1 MGQFSF
7 TSPSSSN
14 FTLFYHTQNH
24 NPSKFH
30 FSVPFRTSQPSS
42 SHPLLPPFCSHES
55 SSSSPLLEENPETS
69 RSSSKFDRQD
79 RPYNDEVADEI
90 STTKK
95 SMEELL
101 VVRRPVKDPN
111 GEVGDEK
118 GEEMRNFENS
128 QERNDLLEEQSSSSS
143 FPLDDGLRKFAK
155 KMPIFE
161 PNRLES
167 GSGVKPLK
175 VNLDLALYRAKILAR
190 KYQYADAEKIL
201 QQCID
206 VWPEDG
212 RPYVA
217 LGKILSKQSKLNE
230 ARAVYEKGCQATQG
244 ENPYIW
250 QCWAIL
256 ENRMGNI
263 RRARELFDAA
273 TVADKKHIAAWHGWA
288 VLELKQGNIKKAR
301 NLLGKG
307 LKFCGGNEYVYQ
319 TLALLEAKAKRYERA
334 RYLFKQATKC
344 NRKSCASWL
353 AWAQLEA
360 QLENNRAA
368 RQLFERAVQASPKN
382 RFAWHV
388 WGVFEA
394 NLENIDQGRKL
405 LTIGH
410 MVNPRDPVLLQSLAL
425 IEYKHS
431 SANLARVLF
440 RRASEMDPRHQPV
453 WIAWGWM
460 EWKEGNISTAR
471 ELYQRALSIN
481 STTESAARCLQ
492 AWGVLEQRAGN
503 LSAARRLFRSSL
515 NINSQSYITWMTW
528 ANLEEDQGNSVRAEE
543 IRNLYFQ
550 QRTEVVDDESWIM
563 GFLDVIDP
571 AIDSIKRLLNLD
583 QNSYYKVK
591 ESSNTTA
598 VDDTDGNTEESTGSS
613 STNISQEESTG
624 SSSANISTEESAG
637 SSSSSANISTEE
649 SGGSSSGNIKDN
661 SIDTGSGFDLDDFIR
676 EMLSLDPSKLEVQLT
691 TSLKDPPKTIRTA
704 SGVWRPTRKTTRT
717 S

>member
-1 MGQFSF
+1 MSQFSF
-7 TSPSSSN
+7 TSSSSSN
-14 FTLFYHTQNH
+14 FTLFYHSQNH

-30 FSVPFRTSQPSS
+30 VSVPFRTSQPSP
-42 SHPLLPPFCSHES
+42 SHPILPPLCSREP
-55 SSSSPLLEENPETS
+55 SSSSPLLEEKPETVETS
-69 RSSSKFDRQD
+69 QSPSKFDPQD
-79 RPYNDEVADEI
+79 SHDNDEVADEI

-95 SMEELL
+95 SLEKLL
-101 VVRRPVKDPN
+101 VVRRPVKDSY
-111 GEVGDEK
+111 GEDGDAK
-118 GEEMRNFENS
+118 REEISKFEDS
-128 QERNDLLEEQSSSSS
+128 QERNDLPEDQPSSSS
-143 FPLDDGLRKFAK
+143 FPLDAGLKKFAM

-167 GSGVKPLK
+167 GSGEKPLK
-175 VNLDLALYRAKILAR
+175 VNLDLALYKAKILAR
-190 KYQYADAEKIL
+190 KFQYADAEKIL

-212 RPYVA
+212 RSYVA

-230 ARAVYEKGCQATQG
+230 ARTVYEKGCQATQA

-256 ENRMGNI
+256 ENRMGNL

-288 VLELKQGNIKKAR
+288 VLELNQGNIKKAR

-319 TLALLEAKAKRYERA
+319 TLALLEAKARRYERA
-334 RYLFKQATKC
+334 RYLFKQATRC

-360 QLENNRAA
+360 QLENNCAA
-368 RQLFERAVQASPKN
+368 RQLFEKAVQASPKN

-394 NLENIDQGRKL
+394 NLGNIDQGRKL

-425 IEYKHS
+425 IEYKNS
-431 SANLARVLF
+431 GANLVRVLF
-440 RRASEMDPRHQPV
+440 WRASQLDPRHQPV

-492 AWGVLEQRAGN
+492 AWGVLEQKSGN
-503 LSAARRLFRSSL
+503 FSAARRLFRSSL

-528 ANLEEDQGNSVRAEE
+528 ANLEEDQGNSVCAEE

-591 ESSNTTA
+591 ESTSNTIA
-598 VDDTDGNTEESTGSS
+598 GDDTDGNTEESAAPSS
-613 STNISQEESTG
+613 SNV
-624 SSSANISTEESAG
+624 N
-637 SSSSSANISTEE
+637 
-649 SGGSSSGNIKDN
+649 DN
-661 SIDTGSGFDLDDFIR
+661 NTDTGSGFDLDDFIR
-676 EMLSLDPSKLEVQLT
+676 VMLSLDPSKLEVQLQ
-691 TSLKDPPKTIRTA
+691 TSLKDSPNTIRTTN
-704 SGVWRPTRKTTRT
+704 GVWRPAKKTSRASTKI
-717 S
+717 